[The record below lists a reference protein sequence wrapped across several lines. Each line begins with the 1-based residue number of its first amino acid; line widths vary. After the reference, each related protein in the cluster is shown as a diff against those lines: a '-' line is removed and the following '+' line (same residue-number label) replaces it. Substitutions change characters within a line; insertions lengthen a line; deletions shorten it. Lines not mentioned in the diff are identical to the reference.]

1 MTLPK
6 IVMIDDDET
15 FLRGYQT
22 LLQRDYTIFCALTVE
37 EGNRLIEAHRPE
49 ILLLDITMRHQK
61 EGLEVLPLL
70 RRQYPQMIIVVV
82 TNWDSHLISKE
93 AIQKGADDFFIKTEK
108 HTLLK
113 AMLENLQAAAR
124 QQDEAL
130 SADYPGLVVHAR
142 SMQTVLAD
150 ARKVARLSYSVLISG
165 ESGSGKEVVARFIH
179 DHSHR
184 REGPFVAVN
193 CAAIPESLFESELFG
208 HERGSFTGASQT
220 RPGWFEAAQ
229 KGTLFL
235 DEVAELPVT
244 KQATLLRVLQEK
256 RIEHIGAQRS
266 ISLDIR
272 FIAATNADL
281 AARIRQKLFRED
293 LYYRLADFEIR
304 LPPLREREADILPLS
319 HFFLEEAMTENGIG
333 NKHFTQQAL
342 LVLKNHHW
350 PGNVRELQRTIH
362 RAIVRSHGRRDIRP
376 TDLDLS
382 GGRPI
387 RPELSYDLAKNQ
399 AVEAFQRDFLKAAIV
414 QNNGNISATARR
426 IGISRQALQQLI
438 ERLQLN
444 TE

>member
-15 FLRGYQT
+15 FLRGYQK
-22 LLQRDYTIFCALTVE
+22 LLEGNYTIFCAITVA
-37 EGNRLIEAHRPE
+37 EGNRLIETHQPE
-49 ILLLDITMRHQK
+49 VLLLDITMKRQK

-70 RRQYPQMIIVVV
+70 RRKYPEMIIIVV

-93 AIQKGADDFFIKTEK
+93 AIRKGADDFFIKTEK

-113 AMLENLQAAAR
+113 AMLENLLAAAQ
-124 QQDEAL
+124 QQDETL
-130 SADYPGLVVHAR
+130 SADYPGLVVHAPA
-142 SMQTVLAD
+142 MQAVLAD
-150 ARKVARLSYSVLISG
+150 ARKVARLNYTVLISG
-165 ESGSGKEVVARFIH
+165 ESGSGKEVVARYIH
-179 DHSHR
+179 DHSRR

-220 RPGWFEAAQ
+220 RQGWFEAAQ

-235 DEVAELPVT
+235 DEIAELPVT

-256 RIEHIGAQRS
+256 RIEHIGTQRS

-281 AARIRQKLFRED
+281 TARISQKLFRED

-319 HFFLEEAMTENGIG
+319 HFFLEQAMQENGIG

-376 TDLDLS
+376 IDLDLA
-382 GGRPI
+382 GNLPPRL
-387 RPELSYDLAKNQ
+387 ELSYDLAKNQ

-414 QNNGNISATARR
+414 QSNGNISATARS
-426 IGISRQALQQLI
+426 IGISRQALQQLLD
-438 ERLQLN
+438 RLQLN